1 MRTISEKKK
10 VTYQVPFPV
19 GTMAGLFTVNRY
31 GKRPF
36 EP

>member
-1 MRTISEKKK
+1 MRTISEKN

-19 GTMAGLFTVNRY
+19 GIVAALVTVNRY